1 MKRLPS
7 VRLNPEELEARETPS
22 AASIFAVGGGAGG
35 PPRLQIFNVTTGA
48 KVADFLAYENSFT
61 GGVNAAIGDVTGDNV
76 ADVIVGA
83 GVGGGPRVRVFDGRA
98 FAPGFAFPRAPV
110 DGAGAAPDAIV
121 VADFFAFEST
131 QRGGT
136 NVAAG
141 NFAGAGNSELVIG
154 AGPGGGP
161 RIRILNGTAV
171 TAQGRNF
178 TSNADGDTVANFF
191 AFESSF
197 RNGVSVA
204 ANPTP
209 LGGLE
214 FSNLVVAPGFGGG
227 PRVRVLSGAQI
238 AQRGLQY
245 TSFDPNQAIADFF
258 AFDPSLRSGLSVAT
272 ADFNRDGFADL
283 AIGTGRGVAGAY
295 TLYSGA
301 SILAGNFTGNRA
313 GDILDSA
320 QFDTYFNGV
329 NVGAAIVPNGVNV
342 GYLILGVGGGN
353 QNLLGQADVSQF
365 IFGPGFLQ
373 RQLVFSIVFDIN
385 FRGNVIGSQ

>member
-1 MKRLPS
+1 MKAASSFRLRS
-7 VRLNPEELEARETPS
+7 EELESRETPS
-22 AASIFAVGGGAGG
+22 AASIFAIGGGAGG
-35 PPRLQIFNVTTGA
+35 PPRLQVFNVTTGA
-48 KVADFLAYENSFT
+48 KVADFLAFENSFT

-98 FAPGFAFPRAPV
+98 FTAGFAFPIAPQ

-136 NVAAG
+136 NVATG

-161 RIRILNGTAV
+161 RIRILDGATV
-171 TAQGRNF
+171 TAQGRTF
-178 TSNADGDTVANFF
+178 TSDREGDTVANFF

-204 ANPTP
+204 ASPTP

-238 AQRGLQY
+238 ASRGLQF
-245 TSFDPNQAIADFF
+245 TSFDPNQTIADFF
-258 AFDPSLRSGLSVAT
+258 AADPSFRSGLSVAT
-272 ADFNRDGFADL
+272 ADFNRDGFADV
-283 AIGTGRGVAGAY
+283 AVGTGRGVAGAY

-320 QFDTYFNGV
+320 RFDTYFNGV
-329 NVGAAIVPNGVNV
+329 NVGAAVIPNGVNAA
-342 GYLILGVGGGN
+342 YLILGVGGGS
-353 QNLLGQADVSQF
+353 LGLIGQADVSQF

-373 RQLVFSIVFDIN
+373 RQLVYGIVFDIN
-385 FRGNVIGSQ
+385 FRGNVTGSQ